1 MKLNVGIRFNNT
13 TINMHLLS
21 LPPDLLL
28 SIADFTPEP
37 SLNALLQTTS
47 SLHTLLDP
55 HLYRSNIRHSQS
67 NALLWA
73 SLYGNATVVRKLL
86 AHHADPNTTAV
97 RRRRNAVLPESATNP
112 GSSRML
118 NILEGDVKRGHVAG
132 LASPLVYAAAGGHVD
147 VMAMLIAHGA
157 DVHRTG
163 NTGSTSTGYGRRNSN
178 AARSKSRSKSASSN
192 GCCHYTPLM
201 MAADR
206 GHTAAIELLL
216 SHGVDI
222 NTPLARCH
230 SPLSLSAINGHVPAV
245 RTLLRHGAD
254 VNVPR
259 RRGTALIKAIQAGR
273 VDVVRV
279 LLHEGKADVAVSSQ
293 QDLVLPAIFCAVSM
307 DNPEMISLLLE
318 YAPAELERQ
327 DTIGRTPLALAAWE
341 EKFQAMECLLSHGA
355 DVNAKNHHGQTPL
368 WWAVLAVS
376 APGTRSLLR
385 ARADTEVLAP
395 ADGLL
400 MPVLLAAM
408 KRFYY
413 EVVEVLLEFGADPN
427 CSSISIPDRRS
438 GTGRRRDN
446 GMVTTALSLAVQQR
460 EPSLVGSLLY
470 HGASPNSRDENSWNT
485 TPLYWAITNCDTALV
500 DTLLSHGAD
509 PNALVR
515 TKGRQRGRVP
525 PLLQAMKLRQWE
537 TALLLV
543 AHGAGP
549 NESWDG
555 TPVLVKVVGKGH
567 LGLTR
572 MMLDGGA
579 LIDVVDRHGRSPES
593 LASVKKDTHMQ
604 ALLSQYRDGLY
615 SR

>member
-1 MKLNVGIRFNNT
+1 
-13 TINMHLLS
+13 MHVLA

-37 SLNALLQTTS
+37 SLNALLQTSS
-47 SLHTLLDP
+47 SLYSLLDP
-55 HLYRSNIRHSQS
+55 HLYRSNIRHAHS

-73 SLYGNATVVRKLL
+73 SLHGNATVVRKLL
-86 AHHADPNTTAV
+86 SLHADPNTTAIQ
-97 RRRRNAVLPESATNP
+97 RPRPRQRALLPESVTRP
-112 GSSRML
+112 GPSRML
-118 NILEGDVKRGHVAG
+118 HVLEGEVKRGHVAG

-163 NTGSTSTGYGRRNSN
+163 NPGSSSPRRNST
-178 AARSKSRSKSASSN
+178 AGRSKARARSASSSC
-192 GCCHYTPLM
+192 CCHYTPLM

-206 GHTAAIELLL
+206 GHTSAIELLL
-216 SHGVDI
+216 AHGVDI

-230 SPLSLSAINGHVPAV
+230 SPLSLSAVNGHLPAV

-254 VNVPR
+254 VNMPR
-259 RRGTALIKAIQAGR
+259 RQGTALIKAIQAGR
-273 VDVVRV
+273 VDIVRV
-279 LLHEGKADVAVSSQ
+279 LLHEGTADIAVSSQ
-293 QDLVLPAIFCAVSM
+293 QDLVAPAIFCAVSM

-318 YAPAELERQ
+318 YGPVELERR

-341 EKFQAMECLLSHGA
+341 EKSHALECLLSHGA

-368 WWAVLAVS
+368 WWAVLADS
-376 APGTRSLLR
+376 APGTRALLR

-395 ADGLL
+395 VDGAL

-413 EVVEVLLEFGADPN
+413 DVVDVLLEFGADPN
-427 CSSISIPDRRS
+427 CSSIPTRDTSPA
-438 GTGRRRDN
+438 RRDTN
-446 GMVTTALSLAVQQR
+446 MVTTTALLLAIQQR
-460 EPSLVGSLLY
+460 EPSLVANLLY
-470 HGASPNSRDENSWNT
+470 HGASPNIRDPNRWNT

-500 DTLLSHGAD
+500 EALLSHGAD

-515 TKGRQRGRVP
+515 TKGRQRGRVS
-525 PLLQAMKLRQWE
+525 PLVQATKLRQWDIV
-537 TALLLV
+537 LSLG

-555 TPVLVKVVGKGH
+555 TPVLVKVVGKGA
-567 LGLTR
+567 LELTR
-572 MMLDGGA
+572 IMLGNGA
-579 LIDVVDRHGRSPES
+579 LVDVVDRHGRSPES
-593 LASVKKDTHMQ
+593 LASVKKDRCMQ
-604 ALLSQYRDGLY
+604 GLLSQYREGLY
-615 SR
+615 IHDHDTIPYHNNNVCT